1 MNTRPATAADL
12 PALDRL
18 YAHQAGP
25 GAAARAQLPQAEH
38 EHLLLTED
46 PASGDLLASVRLR
59 PRIGIGLPR
68 YWYHVGCT
76 VHAAPELQLFHRQG
90 TLLLGNDHTGAAEL
104 CDWAWASQ
112 DRTLDSQAAALQRV
126 LQAALQLA
134 RQQRAALGPQLVV
147 ELPGLR
153 DSAGQSPFWQGL
165 GRHFYRGD
173 PLDAEAKHG
182 ADWPSHVA
190 ALLPR
195 HPVLTA
201 FLPEV
206 AQAAMAQVA
215 PRARLLRELLEAAGL
230 RYSHHIRIHDG
241 GPVLQ
246 ADLDHLGPVTAGG

>member
-12 PALDRL
+12 PALTRL
-18 YAHQAGP
+18 HALHARP
-25 GAAARAQLPQAEH
+25 GTPLLPQDPH

-46 PASGDLLASVRLR
+46 PATGELLASVRLR
-59 PRIGIGLPR
+59 PRIGLGLPR

-90 TLLLGNDHTGAAEL
+90 TLLLGNDHTGASEL
-104 CDWAWASQ
+104 CDLVWQAQ
-112 DRTLDSQAAALQRV
+112 DLPLAEQAAALRRV
-126 LQAALQLA
+126 L
-134 RQQRAALGPQLVV
+134 RAALHAAGQQRHAVGPQLIA

-165 GRHFYRGD
+165 GRHFYTGD
-173 PLDAEAKHG
+173 PLDAEGRHG

-201 FLPEV
+201 FLPEA
-206 AQAAMAQVA
+206 AQSAIAQVA
-215 PRARLLRELLEAAGL
+215 PRARLLRELLEASGL

-246 ADLDHLGPVTAGG
+246 ADLDHLDTTAGP